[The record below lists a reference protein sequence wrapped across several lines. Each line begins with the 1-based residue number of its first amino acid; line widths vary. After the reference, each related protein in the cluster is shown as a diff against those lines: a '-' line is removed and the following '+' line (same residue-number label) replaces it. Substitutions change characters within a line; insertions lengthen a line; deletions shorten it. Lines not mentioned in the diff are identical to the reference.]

1 MKRSKHLTRKMSGWL
16 RAWRIMQG
24 IYGSI
29 DCLDPESGEVWQ
41 YMGTAY
47 VSGPLGRNIQVHQF
61 RHRCLNGERAYRDIP
76 ALRRDFQLAKPWHV
90 GGAPRRYTTE
100 YGARMATARYGWK
113 SKPVCLEYL

>member
-41 YMGTAY
+41 YMGTAI
-47 VSGPLGRNIQVHQF
+47 VEGRHVHQF
-61 RHRCLNGERAYRDIP
+61 RHRRLKGERTYRDIP
-76 ALRRDFQLAKPWHV
+76 VLNGDFELVEPWYV
-90 GGAPRRYTTE
+90 GGTVRSYTTA
-100 YGARMATARYGWK
+100 YGARMASARFGWTA
-113 SKPVCLEYL
+113 KPVRLDYL